1 MTTPNEPR
9 QPILVVDDEPRIL
22 TSIQDLLDEDFVVK
36 VCSDAQRALEQLREH
51 DVAVILSDQR
61 MPGMTGDQFLSRAR
75 QISRATRVLIT
86 GYTDVDALVNA
97 INRGQIHA
105 YVAKPWEPAALK
117 ATVASAAEYYRLQVE
132 LEHERDLLHALMDN
146 IPDRIYFKDLESR
159 YIRINHA
166 QTRFLGLP
174 NAIQALGRA
183 NFNHLPRDFAAQTW
197 EEDRCLLATGQPVVD
212 KVERVGF
219 HQEPRWYSTTKVAI
233 RDPRGVIAGLV
244 GVSRDI
250 TERKVAEQ
258 ALARQAEQLARYNA
272 ELEQFAYVSAH
283 DLQEPLRTVASFSQ
297 LLAQRYR
304 GRLDADADKYIDL
317 IVGGATRMRQLIHD
331 LLDYS
336 QFAWRQAEFSAVR
349 CEEAFQSSL
358 DNLRTAME
366 ESRAQVTSDPLPEVH
381 GDPRAIQ
388 QLFQN
393 LVGNALK
400 FHGPQPPQVR
410 VTVERRDDDWLFAV
424 RDNGIGIEPQFLERI
439 FTVFQRLH
447 PKEKYP
453 GTGIGLAICKRI
465 IERHHGKIWVE
476 STPGQGSTFYF
487 SLPAAATV

>member
-1 MTTPNEPR
+1 MIQPNESK
-9 QPILVVDDEPRIL
+9 QTVLVVDDEPRIL
-22 TSIQDLLDEDFVVK
+22 TSIQDLLDEDFVVE
-36 VCSDAQRALEQLREH
+36 VCSDAQRALGQLLDH

-75 QISRATRVLIT
+75 EVSKATRVLIT
-86 GYTDVDALVNA
+86 GYTDLDALVSA

-105 YVAKPWEPAALK
+105 YIAKPWDPAALR
-117 ATVASAAEYYRLQVE
+117 ATVASAAEYHRLQME

-146 IPDRIYFKDLESR
+146 IPDRIFFKDLDCR
-159 YIRINHA
+159 YIRINPA
-166 QTRFLGLP
+166 QARFLGL
-174 NAIQALGRA
+174 NDATQALGRT

-197 EEDRCLLATGQPVVD
+197 AEDQRMLETGQPVIDKVD
-212 KVERVGF
+212 KVGF
-219 HQEPRWYSTTKVAI
+219 HDEPRWYSTTKVPI
-233 RDPRGVIAGLV
+233 RDQRDTITGLV

-250 TERKVAEQ
+250 TERKLAEQ

-304 GRLDADADKYIDL
+304 GRLDADADKYIEL
-317 IVGGATRMRQLIHD
+317 IVSGATRMRQLIHD

-336 QFAWRQAEFSAVR
+336 QFAWRQSEFTTV
-349 CEEAFQSSL
+349 CCDEAFRASL
-358 DNLRTAME
+358 DNLRTAIE
-366 ESRAQVTSDPLPEVH
+366 ETGAQVTSDPLPTLS
-381 GDPRAIQ
+381 GDPRSLQ

-393 LVGNALK
+393 LLGNALK
-400 FHGPQPPQVR
+400 FHGQDRPRIHVS
-410 VTVERRDDDWLFAV
+410 VESREDQWLFAV
-424 RDNGIGIEPQFLERI
+424 RDNGIGIEPQFQERI

-447 PKEKYP
+447 TKEKYP

-465 IERHHGKIWVE
+465 VERHQGKIWVA

-487 SLPAAATV
+487 TLPATATV

>member
-1 MTTPNEPR
+1 MTAPNQTK
-9 QPILVVDDEPRIL
+9 QPVLVVDDEPRIL
-22 TSIQDLLDEDFVVK
+22 TSIQDLLDDDFVVE
-36 VCSDAQRALEQLREH
+36 VCSDGRRALEQLCDH

-75 QISRATRVLIT
+75 EISRATRVLIT

-97 INRGQIHA
+97 INQGQIHA
-105 YVAKPWEPAALK
+105 YVAKPWDPDALR
-117 ATVASAAEYYRLQVE
+117 ATVASAAEYHRLQMD
-132 LEHERDLLHALMDN
+132 LAHERDLLRALMDN
-146 IPDRIYFKDLESR
+146 IPDRIYFKDLQSR
-159 YIRINHA
+159 YIRINPA
-166 QTRFLGLP
+166 QARFLGLA
-174 NAIQALGRA
+174 NAAQALGRT

-197 EEDRCLLATGQPVVD
+197 EEDRRLLETGRPVVD

-219 HQEPRWYSTTKVAI
+219 HSEPRWYSSTKVAI
-233 RDPRGVIAGLV
+233 RDQRGAVTGLV

-250 TERKVAEQ
+250 TERKLAEQ
-258 ALARQAEQLARYNA
+258 ALARQAEQLAHYNA
-272 ELEQFAYVSAH
+272 ELEQFAYISAH

-304 GRLDADADKYIDL
+304 GRLDADADKYL
-317 IVGGATRMRQLIHD
+317 NLMVGGATRMRQLIHD

-336 QFAWRQAEFSAVR
+336 QFAWRQAEFGAVR
-349 CEEAFQSSL
+349 CEEAFQASL
-358 DNLRTAME
+358 DNLRTAIV

-381 GDPRAIQ
+381 GDRRAIQ

-393 LVGNALK
+393 LIGNALK

-410 VTVERRDDDWLFAV
+410 VTVERRGDEWLFAV
-424 RDNGIGIEPQFLERI
+424 RDNGIGIEPQFRERI

-476 STPGQGSTFYF
+476 STPGEGSAFYF
-487 SLPAAATV
+487 SLPAATV